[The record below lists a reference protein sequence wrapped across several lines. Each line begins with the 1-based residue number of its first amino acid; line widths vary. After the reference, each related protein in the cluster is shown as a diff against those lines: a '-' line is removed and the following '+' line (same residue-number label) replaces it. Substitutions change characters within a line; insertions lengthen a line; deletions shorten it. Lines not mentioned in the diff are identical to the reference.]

1 LNYYRNLLSLRHT
14 NPALL
19 DGKYVA
25 LNQDDPNVLAYVRSY
40 AGKYVLIVLNM
51 SGSHQAIKLDLP
63 SKGISAKSSKV
74 LLASFKTPERGNINK
89 IDLEPFGAYIAQLE

>member
-1 LNYYRNLLSLRHT
+1 
-14 NPALL
+14 
-19 DGKYVA
+19 
-25 LNQDDPNVLAYVRSY
+25 VLAYVRSY

-63 SKGISAKSSKV
+63 SKGISTKSSKV
-74 LLASFKTPERGNINK
+74 LLASFKTPKRGNINK